1 MTISPNRP
9 NYSFKTV
16 NGLPEPEAWTK
27 QLATGIAEV
36 LVGERPVFQLMR
48 WVSFDVYREIDR
60 QIQPKN
66 ELHAKRSRP
75 FVRSLR
81 IETPNE
87 KVVEATGSFNGEV
100 KGINNLQAEYVA
112 KYGEGNYK
120 PNIPIAYWTFR
131 LMIGLGTLA
140 LLFAVYAL

>member
-1 MTISPNRP
+1 MKIIKSEKQTIGQVLLHLSPVAIKGSKWIQTEIDLQMTISPNRP

-60 QIQPKN
+60 QIQPKMN
-66 ELHAKRSRP
+66 CMQNDQDHL
-75 FVRSLR
+75 
-81 IETPNE
+81 
-87 KVVEATGSFNGEV
+87 
-100 KGINNLQAEYVA
+100 
-112 KYGEGNYK
+112 
-120 PNIPIAYWTFR
+120 
-131 LMIGLGTLA
+131 
-140 LLFAVYAL
+140 